1 MHGVR
6 MELGSV
12 KEREKQT
19 RTMYDDVLRERKNQN
34 VLLVNLQVYTTFTG
48 MHYDIIGVQ
57 FHNSMFPFPYSRI
70 PRPFRTTWRGQSSRP
85 KLNSEPRYRWAWQ
98 YIYVQLALLTLLYV
112 HTELHM

>member
-6 MELGSV
+6 AELGSV

-34 VLLVNLQVYTTFTG
+34 VLLVNLQVYTQLRV
-48 MHYDIIGVQ
+48 VQ
-57 FHNSMFPFPYSRI
+57 FHNSMFPFPYSRT

-85 KLNSEPRYRWAWQ
+85 KLNSEPRYRWVWQ
-98 YIYVQLALLTLLYV
+98 CMCYCMYIQSYICERICVCT
-112 HTELHM
+112 